1 MENIKIL
8 NQTIKDSF
16 SEIWKHLEDEN
27 VTDFDFN
34 CENIWLSTVS
44 SLPKKIDEPEI
55 DTAYMENFANYIGR
69 MEGSNFNEVENT
81 VFAASETL
89 RITCIHKSQS
99 KSGLTVCIRKF
110 GEQPR
115 LTADNAVEEGYCDK
129 KSLNMLRNLVK
140 ARFSFFIGGLPGN
153 GKTET
158 IKLLSSFIPE
168 YEKVITIEDVP
179 EINYQVIHPGA
190 NSTELKVVNGN
201 YKACLE
207 KMLRMNARW
216 TLFGEVR
223 GSEVQFLL
231 ECMSNGIPFMTTGH
245 VGDARNVPDRILNML
260 NDRRDSERIV
270 NQLHTDIGVSLL
282 IEKKV
287 DGDGNV
293 YRYLDQ
299 LCFYDRNEDSN
310 VKALV
315 IDKGKLD
322 EKQLPVYLRKKIEK
336 IIGGD
341 LFSE

>member
-1 MENIKIL
+1 MENIKIS
-8 NQTIKDSF
+8 NETIKISF
-16 SEIWKHLEDEN
+16 PEIWKYLESED

-34 CENIWLSTVS
+34 CGNIWLSTVS
-44 SLPKKIDEPEI
+44 TLPKKIETNDI
-55 DTAYMENFANYIGR
+55 TAAYMENFANYIGR

-81 VFAASETL
+81 VYAASENL
-89 RITCIHKSQS
+89 RVTCIHKSQS

-115 LTADNAVEEGYCDK
+115 LTPENAVEQGYCDAK
-129 KSLNMLRNLVK
+129 TLNMLRNLVM
-140 ARFSFFIGGLPGN
+140 ARTSFFIGGLPGN

-158 IKLLSSFIPE
+158 IKLLASFIPE

-179 EINYQVIHPGA
+179 EINYQAIRPGA
-190 NSTELKVVNGN
+190 NSADLKVENGN
-201 YKACLE
+201 YKECLE

-216 TLFGEVR
+216 SLFGEVR

-231 ECMSNGIPFMTTGH
+231 EMMSNGIPFMTTGH

-270 NQLHTDIGVSLL
+270 NQLHTDIGVSLM

-287 DGDGNV
+287 DSEGKV

-299 LCFYDRNEDSN
+299 LCFYDRYEESN

-322 EKQLPVYLRKKIEK
+322 TKQLPPYLKQKFEER
-336 IIGGD
+336 IGRD
-341 LFSE
+341 IFEE

>member
-1 MENIKIL
+1 VENIKIS
-8 NQTIKDSF
+8 NKTIEDSF
-16 SEIWKHLEDEN
+16 SEIWKHLADDD

-34 CENIWLSTVS
+34 CGNLWLSTVS
-44 SLPKKIDEPEI
+44 TLPRRIDDPAI
-55 DTAYMENFANYIGR
+55 NTAYMEKFANYIGR
-69 MEGSNFNEVENT
+69 MEGSNFNETENT

-115 LTADNAVEEGYCDK
+115 LNAENAIELGYCDK
-129 KSLNMLRNLVK
+129 KTLNMLRNLVH
-140 ARFSFFIGGLPGN
+140 ARISFFIGGLPGN

-179 EINYQVIHPGA
+179 EINYQVIHPDA
-190 NSTELKVVNGN
+190 NSTELKVMGGN

-216 TLFGEVR
+216 TLFGETR

-282 IEKKV
+282 IEKKT
-287 DGDGNV
+287 DNEGNV

-299 LCFYDRNEDSN
+299 VCFYDRNEDSN

-315 IDKGKLD
+315 VDKGKLD
-322 EKQLPVYLRKKIEK
+322 EKKLPAYLRKRIEEK
-336 IIGGD
+336 IGRD
-341 LFSE
+341 LFKE